1 MSNLSPS
8 RNRENLKSQVNR
20 ILLPFNT
27 KTSFIMSV
35 SQEFTNFYL
44 QRTTQEFAED
54 LDKVR
59 EADDFKAESLPFLIH
74 ALQQGTELYPA
85 ADQQRVMRPAAAVTA
100 AADVAEDEDVDM
112 EGAQPEKKKAKGSKK
127 EKSKRKKSSG

>member
-1 MSNLSPS
+1 
-8 RNRENLKSQVNR
+8 
-20 ILLPFNT
+20 
-27 KTSFIMSV
+27 MSV

-74 ALQQGTELYPA
+74 ALQQGTALYPA
-85 ADQQRVMRPAAAVTA
+85 TDQQRVMRPAAVVTA

>member
-1 MSNLSPS
+1 
-8 RNRENLKSQVNR
+8 
-20 ILLPFNT
+20 
-27 KTSFIMSV
+27 MSV
-35 SQEFTNFYL
+35 SQEFTTFYL

-74 ALQQGTELYPA
+74 ALQQGTALYPS
-85 ADQQRVMRPAAAVTA
+85 ADQQRVMRPAAAMTA

-112 EGAQPEKKKAKGSKK
+112 EGAQPEKKRAKGSKK

>member
-1 MSNLSPS
+1 
-8 RNRENLKSQVNR
+8 
-20 ILLPFNT
+20 
-27 KTSFIMSV
+27 MSV

-59 EADDFKAESLPFLIH
+59 GADDFKAESLPFLIH
-74 ALQQGTELYPA
+74 ALQQGTALYPA
-85 ADQQRVMRPAAAVTA
+85 ADQQRVMRPAAVVTA

>member
-1 MSNLSPS
+1 MAQPA
-8 RNRENLKSQVNR
+8 
-20 ILLPFNT
+20 T
-27 KTSFIMSV
+27 
-35 SQEFTNFYL
+35 SQEFTAFYL

-74 ALQQGTELYPA
+74 ALQQGTALYSTADQARVARAVAPA
-85 ADQQRVMRPAAAVTA
+85 ALAAAKEEDQ
-100 AADVAEDEDVDM
+100 DVAMDEPQA
-112 EGAQPEKKKAKGSKK
+112 ENENRNSKKEKK